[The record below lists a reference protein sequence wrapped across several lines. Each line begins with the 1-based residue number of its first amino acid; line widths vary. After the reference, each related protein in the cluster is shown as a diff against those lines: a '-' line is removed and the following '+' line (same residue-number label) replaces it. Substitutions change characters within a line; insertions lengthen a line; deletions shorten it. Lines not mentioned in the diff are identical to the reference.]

1 MKKRYVLYGLFLCF
15 LCITCTGKRKE
26 QKTEEGNK
34 YPSYVEGSYYDDGCC
49 VFQVRGDTVKARKKL
64 EKVIGNSAFRLEQV
78 GNGVYSQAE
87 LHTILEEMCQR
98 LDATEDSALIVN
110 VQYIGQGVHD
120 ISIMLMVNTPE
131 WRERFRREVM
141 DSPAFVFGGWDGC
154 PIRCTK
160 TGTGDTLGVRLFP
173 ERRAIPHTSKGVR
186 FFLSN
191 TRKDEIYYGSEYW
204 VAYERDGKWYDLPGS
219 FAFTLGLI
227 TCYPESRDTLSA
239 ALFPEVNE
247 NRPGRYRFFKEVQIE
262 GKDVIMMA
270 EFEMKW

>member
-1 MKKRYVLYGLFLCF
+1 MKGYVLYGLLFCL
-15 LCITCTGKRKE
+15 LCIACTDKKKE
-26 QKTEEGNK
+26 QKPEEENK
-34 YPSYVEGSYYDDGCC
+34 YPSFVEGRYYDDGCS

-87 LHTILEEMCQR
+87 LHTILEEMRQR

-110 VQYIGQGVHD
+110 VQYTGSGVHD

-141 DSPAFVFGGWDGC
+141 DSPAFVFGGWDGR

-160 TGTGDTLGVRLFP
+160 AGTGDTLGVRLFP
-173 ERRAIPHTSKGVR
+173 EHRAIPHTSKDVR

-204 VAYERDGKWYDLPGS
+204 VAYERDGEWYDLPGP
-219 FAFTLGLI
+219 FAFTLEERI
-227 TCYPESRDTLSA
+227 CCPESRDTLSID
-239 ALFPEVNE
+239 LFPEVNE

-262 GKDVIMMA
+262 GKDVMMMA
-270 EFEMKW
+270 EFEMK